1 MSTGETQ
8 ALTTDKLGVFSVVD
22 PLVASYRFSSA
33 LPGSECTDAIIKA
46 VVRFPMALYLPTA
59 NSTVINSI
67 ALLTV
72 PAADDAT
79 VAKRYTAVSAQGRA
93 QAYLWKFVYG
103 MFGYDADALGV
114 SKLTAASTALL
125 KHTQHG
131 RLGCEPL
138 PSGCCAQ
145 GTGTVTT
152 VSSPTLLLPS
162 FLPFRWISLPMW
174 AMPSPSARP
183 LVPLCQALPAS

>member
-103 MFGYDADALGV
+103 MFGY
-114 SKLTAASTALL
+114 
-125 KHTQHG
+125 
-131 RLGCEPL
+131 
-138 PSGCCAQ
+138 GCCAQ